1 MQENKN
7 QRQQEEDMQS
17 RNQQED
23 MQSRKQQEDMQS
35 RNQQGDMQSRKQQD
49 SKNTDAEQRAREKQL
64 EEYRKQQRMAKTM
77 RHGPGRNQ
85 VAEKPK
91 NFKGSFGKLMCYI
104 GRYRFAVILVMIFA
118 VLSTIFSVLGP
129 KIMGHATTE
138 LAEGLMRKIQGT
150 GGIDFEKIGKILIFT
165 LGLYLAS
172 AGFSFIQ
179 GWIMTSVSQK
189 VAYRM
194 RREISEKID
203 RMPMKYFE
211 SRPYGDVL
219 SRITNDVDTL
229 GTGLNQSITMIISSL
244 ATIVGVV
251 VMMLTI
257 SPLMTLIAVV
267 VIPVSGSLV
276 AFIVKKSQKY
286 FIRQQ
291 DSLGIINGQ
300 IEEDFS
306 GQLVIKAFNREQI
319 VLNDFNSTN
328 RDLYDSAW
336 KSQFISGVMMPVM
349 NFISYLGYAG
359 VAISGGLLAIRG
371 VIGVGDIQAFIQYV
385 GNIKQPLAQLAQVM
399 NQVQS
404 MTAAAERVFEFL
416 EEEEEDPA
424 RITQA
429 EGKSESSGTRESC
442 ENGKYFGT
450 GEQGEQSGSFATIGT
465 GDIRGEVDFE
475 HVRFGYNPDQI
486 VIKDFSAHV
495 KPGQKIAIVGP
506 TGAGKTTIVKLLMR
520 FYDVNSG
527 TIRLDGRDIREID
540 RHELRQYF
548 SMVLQDTWLFS
559 GTIRENIR
567 YGRLDATDEEVEKA
581 AKAAHVDHFI
591 RTLPGGYDMVL
602 NEDATNVSQGQ
613 KQLLTIARAMLA
625 DRRLLILDEATS
637 SVDTRTEQLIQSAMD
652 RLMKGRTSFVIA
664 HRLSTIR
671 NADLILVLN
680 HGDIVEQGTHEEL
693 LAKNGF
699 YADLYNSQFAV

>member
-1 MQENKN
+1 MQNKYRKN
-7 QRQQEEDMQS
+7 KPSGFGRGSEEEAAK
-17 RNQQED
+17 RA
-23 MQSRKQQEDMQS
+23 K
-35 RNQQGDMQSRKQQD
+35 
-49 SKNTDAEQRAREKQL
+49 EQQL
-64 EEYRKQQRMAKTM
+64 EEFRK
-77 RHGPGRNQ
+77 
-85 VAEKPK
+85 
-91 NFKGSFGKLMCYI
+91 SGKLLRYM
-104 GRYRFAVILVMIFA
+104 GRYKAAVFAVMIFA
-118 VLSTIFSVLGP
+118 AASTVFNVFGP

-138 LAEGLMRKIQGT
+138 LAQGLMRKVQGT
-150 GGIDFEKIGKILIFT
+150 GGIDFGKIGRILLWT

-172 AGFSFIQ
+172 AVFSLVQ
-179 GWIMTSVSQK
+179 GWIMTTVSQK

-194 RREISEKID
+194 RREIAEKID

-229 GTGLNQSITMIISSL
+229 GTGLNQSITMIITSI
-244 ATIVGVV
+244 ATLVGVV

-257 SPLMTLIAVV
+257 SPVMTLIAVV
-267 VIPVSGSLV
+267 VIPVSGVLV

-286 FIRQQ
+286 FMRQQ
-291 DSLGIINGQ
+291 ESLGMINGQ

-306 GQLVIKAFNREQI
+306 GQLVIKAFNRENV
-319 VLNDFNSTN
+319 VLSEFGKTN
-328 RDLYDSAW
+328 NDLYDSAW

-359 VAISGGLLAIRG
+359 VAISGGL
-371 VIGVGDIQAFIQYV
+371 
-385 GNIKQPLAQLAQVM
+385 AQMAQVL

-416 EEEEEDPA
+416 DEEEETQLPA
-424 RITQA
+424 GQNAAEAQGNKPVENTSQTSVQGAAAGGRNDASAAVLPAGRNERVVQA
-429 EGKSESSGTRESC
+429 GLPGKISG
-442 ENGKYFGT
+442 K
-450 GEQGEQSGSFATIGT
+450 
-465 GDIRGEVDFE
+465 VDFD

-486 VIKDFSAHV
+486 IIHDFTAHV
-495 KPGQKIAIVGP
+495 EPGQKIAIVGP

-527 TIRLDGRDIREID
+527 SISLDGRDIRRFD
-540 RHELRQYF
+540 RHELREHF
-548 SMVLQDTWLFS
+548 AMVLQDTWLFS

-567 YGRLDATDEEVEKA
+567 YGRLNATDEEVEAA
-581 AKAAHVDHFI
+581 AKAAYVDHFI
-591 RTLPGGYDMVL
+591 RTLPGGYDLVL

-625 DRRLLILDEATS
+625 DRSVLILDEATS

-693 LAKNGF
+693 LAKQGF
-699 YADLYNSQFAV
+699 YADLYNSMMAGRRQVPGAELLLDSPAIFVLPSRP